1 MHFGAIDGNLVC
13 FARKEGFAE
22 GKVYVISAKVKGTE
36 KERESGLPMTRI
48 NYVKLR
54 KTEV

>member
-1 MHFGAIDGNLVC
+1 
-13 FARKEGFAE
+13 
-22 GKVYVISAKVKGTE
+22 VYVISAKVKGTE